1 MAHKNQSGERHAFW
15 RDVVARRD
23 VSGLSVRAF
32 CQGENLPESA
42 FYFWRRTLAEREGK
56 LPKRPHVKSK
66 RASTPAAFLPVRIR
80 REALPLT
87 AEVSQEPPRGGVLW
101 FSDSTP
107 VSRIV
112 EVIRALEARA

>member
-1 MAHKNQSGERHAFW
+1 MANKLRGGERQAFW

-42 FYFWRRTLAEREGK
+42 FYFWRRNLAEKDGK
-56 LPKRPHVKSK
+56 LPTRPRASSK
-66 RASTPAAFLPVRIR
+66 RAFAPPPFVPVAIR
-80 REALPLT
+80 REA
-87 AEVSQEPPRGGVLW
+87 PPETSELSLERRSCGMFW
-101 FSDSTP
+101 FSESMP